1 MTVDRL
7 LRIDQVSELVALKR
21 AAIYQYMAEGTFPR
35 PVKIGKRAV
44 AWRESDIQEWIRS
57 RVEAAGDA
65 A

>member
-1 MTVDRL
+1 MTLDRL
-7 LRIDQVSELVALKR
+7 LRIRDVSELVGLKR
-21 AAIYQYMAEGTFPR
+21 AAIYFQMAEGTFPR

-44 AWRESDIQEWIRS
+44 AWRERDIQEWIRS